1 MADPIIFTATG
12 DITFFNTA
20 DIHWSGSAIVVY
32 TAPASSVED
41 TSMVGNGYIYD
52 LGGDTITET
61 GFCYIQN
68 TTGDPTTADDH
79 VYSTG
84 AFDLGAFDELISSLT
99 TGKNYR
105 VRAYA
110 VGTTSGTIYGDTVS
124 VITDLDLADTIVM
137 SDAISQK
144 NAVSV
149 RSDTVTLAG
158 IISQRNAV
166 FAHSDIILLSD
177 AVSQK
182 ADSIVFTNTI
192 DVIFFNTAD
201 IHWSGTDI
209 VVLNVIKG
217 LADTAIFSDT
227 ITEHNVGLGL
237 ADTVIFT
244 ENIAKILSTTQQD
257 TVTLSDAITEKNFVV
272 GLSDIVTLV
281 DVPWKHLT
289 FGTAFT
295 DAFTVVETISKE
307 PGLFPSDEYEYADL
321 ITIMKLD
328 GSVPYIKPENTVFS
342 EGRIKSVYGMEPSN
356 FYEID
361 EQGEDE

>member
-1 MADPIIFTATG
+1 MADPIVFTDTT

-20 DIHWSGSAIVVY
+20 DIHWSGTAIVVF
-32 TAPASSVED
+32 TAPASDVED
-41 TSMVGNGYIYD
+41 TSMVGNGNIWD
-52 LGGDTITET
+52 LGDDTITET

-68 TTGDPTTADDH
+68 TTGDPTTADPH

-84 AFDLGAFDELISSLT
+84 TFDLGAFDELISSLT

-110 VGTTSGTIYGDTVS
+110 VGATSGTIYGDTIS
-124 VITDLDLADTIVM
+124 VISDLALADTVNM

-144 NAVSV
+144 NAISV
-149 RSDTVTLAG
+149 RSDTVTLTG
-158 IISQRNAV
+158 VISQRNVVSARSDIV
-166 FAHSDIILLSD
+166 NFSDIISQFN
-177 AVSQK
+177 AV
-182 ADSIVFTNTI
+182 
-192 DVIFFNTAD
+192 
-201 IHWSGTDI
+201 
-209 VVLNVIKG
+209 KG

-227 ITEHNVGLGL
+227 ITEHNIGLGL
-237 ADTVIFT
+237 ADTIILTDDEAAVK
-244 ENIAKILSTTQQD
+244 NITAVMQD
-257 TVTLSDAITEKNFVV
+257 TVALSDAITERHFVI

-295 DAFTVVETISKE
+295 DAFTVTETISKE

>member
-1 MADPIIFTATG
+1 MADPIVFTDTT

-20 DIHWSGSAIVVY
+20 DIHWSGTAIIVF
-32 TAPASSVED
+32 TAPASDVED
-41 TSMVGNGYIYD
+41 TSMVGNGNIWD
-52 LGGDTITET
+52 LGDDTITET

-68 TTGDPTTADDH
+68 TTGDPTTADPH

-84 AFDLGAFDELISSLT
+84 TFDLGAFDELISSLT

-110 VGTTSGTIYGDTVS
+110 VGATSGTIYGDTIS
-124 VITDLDLADTIVM
+124 VISDLALADTVNM

-144 NAVSV
+144 NAISV
-149 RSDTVTLAG
+149 RSDTVTLTG
-158 IISQRNAV
+158 VISQRNVVSAR
-166 FAHSDIILLSD
+166 SDIILLSD

-192 DVIFFNTAD
+192 DIIFFNTAD

-209 VVLNVIKG
+209 VVLNVMKG

-257 TVTLSDAITEKNFVV
+257 TVTLSDAITEKNFAVD
-272 GLSDIVTLV
+272 LSDIILLV
-281 DVPWKHLT
+281 DENHLILDK
-289 FGTAFT
+289 AFT
-295 DAFTVVETISKE
+295 DAFTVTETTSKE

-342 EGRIKSVYGMEPSN
+342 EGRVKSVYGMEPSN

-361 EQGEDE
+361 EQGEDK